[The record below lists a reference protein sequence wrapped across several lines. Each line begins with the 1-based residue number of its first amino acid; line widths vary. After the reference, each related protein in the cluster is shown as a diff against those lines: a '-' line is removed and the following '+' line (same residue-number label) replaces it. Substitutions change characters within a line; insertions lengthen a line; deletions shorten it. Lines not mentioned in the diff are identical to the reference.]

1 MPTVYAF
8 EGLHLDSQIPAS
20 SNRTHLDHRASIVS
34 RLETAR
40 KGDARGIGP
49 SSSARVSFVH
59 PKVDRQSSPHHPH
72 ADRTPY
78 TEHEQNMPGKKG
90 RGNNNAVKGTGKDAT
105 TTNAGPAG
113 PPAALPAS
121 SQAKSQTPAP
131 SATATSTT
139 RQAVMQ
145 NQNPAEDFWTKNSH
159 AKALIMSTLVPG
171 TEPYK
176 IAESHELATDIWKE
190 LQAKYAPAKKFL
202 SSGKGQIAADSLQA
216 SRDFIGD
223 WVEGKPLDK
232 YIDMYNRDMARANDQ
247 QKPQTQAAPT
257 GQQTQQNR
265 TAPPVGGHGHGHEDA
280 QARTK
285 QEEEDALSTSV
296 EPSQQPQPQ
305 PSGLAPR
312 DKDPAAAHWKPSPVK
327 HDSYLSEYQ
336 ALAFAGGDVQR
347 KRQIQLAATKVLMQ
361 KLPTRDLRFLWAVM
375 YGGDKTPWPGSLSVV
390 IPGVTMVARRFE
402 DGNG

>member
-1 MPTVYAF
+1 
-8 EGLHLDSQIPAS
+8 
-20 SNRTHLDHRASIVS
+20 
-34 RLETAR
+34 
-40 KGDARGIGP
+40 
-49 SSSARVSFVH
+49 
-59 PKVDRQSSPHHPH
+59 
-72 ADRTPY
+72 
-78 TEHEQNMPGKKG
+78 
-90 RGNNNAVKGTGKDAT
+90 
-105 TTNAGPAG
+105 
-113 PPAALPAS
+113 
-121 SQAKSQTPAP
+121 
-131 SATATSTT
+131 
-139 RQAVMQ
+139 MQ

-176 IAESHELATDIWKE
+176 IAEAHELATDIWKE

-202 SSGKGQIAADSLQA
+202 GSGKGQIAADSLQA

-232 YIDMYNRDMARANDQ
+232 YIDMYNRDMARASDL
-247 QKPQTQAAPT
+247 QKP
-257 GQQTQQNR
+257 QTQQNR
-265 TAPPVGGHGHGHEDA
+265 TAPPVDGHGHGREDT

-375 YGGDKTPWPGSLSVV
+375 YGGDNTPWPGSLSVV
-390 IPGVTMVARRFE
+390 IPGVTTVARRFE

>member
-8 EGLHLDSQIPAS
+8 EGLHLDPQIPAS
-20 SNRTHLDHRASIVS
+20 SNRTQPDHRPSIVS
-34 RLETAR
+34 RLEAAR
-40 KGDARGIGP
+40 KGDAKGIGP
-49 SSSARVSFVH
+49 SSSLLR
-59 PKVDRQSSPHHPH
+59 SSPHHPH

-78 TEHEQNMPGKKG
+78 TEYEQNMPGKKG
-90 RGNNNAVKGTGKDAT
+90 RGNNTNNAVKGTGKDAT
-105 TTNAGPAG
+105 TTNAGRAG

-121 SQAKSQTPAP
+121 SQTKSQTPAP
-131 SATATSTT
+131 ARSATATSTT

-145 NQNPAEDFWTKNSH
+145 NQNPAEEFWTKNSH

-176 IAESHELATDIWKE
+176 IAESHKLATDIWKE

-202 SSGKGQIAADSLQA
+202 GSGKGQIAADSLQA

-232 YIDMYNRDMARANDQ
+232 YIDMYNRDMARTDDQ

-265 TAPPVGGHGHGHEDA
+265 TAPPVDGQGLGHEGA
-280 QARTK
+280 QARAK

-296 EPSQQPQPQ
+296 EPSQQPLRQS
-305 PSGLAPR
+305 SGLAPR

-327 HDSYLSEYQ
+327 HDSFLSEYQ

-375 YGGDKTPWPGSLSVV
+375 YGGDNTPWPGSLSVV
-390 IPGVTMVARRFE
+390 IPGVTTVARRFE
-402 DGNG
+402 VGNG